1 MNIWRDYL
9 EEVGKKNGRSKM
21 EDETKTSEY
30 KNYMNVIETISSTFY

>member
-9 EEVGKKNGRSKM
+9 EEVEKKWTVKM

-30 KNYMNVIETISSTFY
+30 KNYMNLIETISSAFY

>member
-9 EEVGKKNGRSKM
+9 EEVEKKNGWSKM
-21 EDETKTSEY
+21 KDETKTSEY

>member
-9 EEVGKKNGRSKM
+9 EELGENGQPKM

-30 KNYMNVIETISSTFY
+30 KELRDFNRNL

>member
-9 EEVGKKNGRSKM
+9 EEVEKNGQSIM

-30 KNYMNVIETISSTFY
+30 KNYMNLIETISSAFY